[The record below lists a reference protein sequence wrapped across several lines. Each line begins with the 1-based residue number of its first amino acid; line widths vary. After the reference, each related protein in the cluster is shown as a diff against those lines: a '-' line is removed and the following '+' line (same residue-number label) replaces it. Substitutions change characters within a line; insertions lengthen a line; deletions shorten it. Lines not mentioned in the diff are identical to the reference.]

1 MKTTS
6 TNRPWK
12 KGVDNASKF
21 SEGQRAIGV
30 QIVERHGGHV
40 TKDAL
45 AAIRVAIGV
54 DDLRQSTV
62 NAWVTRFRRSQNLI
76 QANAARP
83 IDATIAATEL
93 AARRSLDQL
102 MEDMA
107 YKLLEHAA
115 DPDVIKRM
123 PGRDTMYSVQV
134 AINGMQSLR
143 NMPPELVDLVPMMV
157 AVYKRHGV
165 YARNAIA
172 ALLQQLEAIPVE
184 GASSL
189 PLLEGGEGVIDAQ
202 IVESK
207 N

>member
-1 MKTTS
+1 MAKRGKWT
-6 TNRPWK
+6 
-12 KGVDNASKF
+12 KGVDNATKF
-21 SEGQRAIGV
+21 TEAQRAIGV
-30 QIVERHGGHV
+30 QLVDKHGGHV

-45 AAIRVAIGV
+45 AAIREAIGV
-54 DDLRQSTV
+54 ADLRQSTV
-62 NAWVTRFRRSQNLI
+62 NAWWTRHLKSQSLI

-83 IDATIAATEL
+83 IDATIAATEV
-93 AARRSLDQL
+93 AARKALDQL

-107 YKLLEHAA
+107 YRLLEHAS

-165 YARNAIA
+165 YARNALA

-184 GASSL
+184 GTSSL
-189 PLLEGGEGVIDAQ
+189 PLLGEGEGVIDAQ
-202 IVESK
+202 ILEDK